1 MRKGLFITV
10 EGGDGAG
17 KTTQIARLAT
27 RLSDHGRDVVVTREP
42 GGTPAGERLRAL
54 LLGPDAP
61 DWSAEAEALLVYAA
75 RDTHLRGLIR
85 PALAR
90 GAIVV
95 CDRFLDSTQAYQGF
109 AGQVDPPLL
118 RALET
123 AIVGPTL
130 PELTLILDLDPAV
143 AEMRATARRGDS
155 AADRMES
162 RGGDFARTLRAA
174 FLTIAAAEPGRCR
187 VIDAGAGE
195 DAVAAAIW
203 AYVGPLVER
212 R

>member
-1 MRKGLFITV
+1 MRRGAFITL

-17 KTTQIARLAT
+17 KTTQLDRLAI
-27 RLSDHGRDVVVTREP
+27 RLRDLGREVVVTREP

-61 DWSAEAEALLVYAA
+61 DWSAEAEALLMYAA
-75 RDTHLRGLIR
+75 RDAHLRGLIR

-90 GAIVV
+90 GAIVL
-95 CDRFLDSTQAYQGF
+95 CDRFLDSTRAYQGF
-109 AGQVDPPLL
+109 AGGVDPPLL

-130 PELTLILDLDPAV
+130 PELTLILDLDPVA
-143 AEMRATARRGDS
+143 AEMRATARRGDG
-155 AADRMES
+155 AADRMEA
-162 RGGDFARTLRAA
+162 RGGDFARTLRTA

-187 VIDAGAGE
+187 VIDASAGE

-203 AYVGPLVER
+203 AHVGPLVER